1 MLQKNNNRLKYFS
14 LTAFIF
20 FIIALTS
27 FFCYKNFAKES
38 GQPINS
44 ENNKTGEKAIKKEES
59 VKTDPS
65 LGEKPSPTEMKSE
78 TITRDKDKISSDT
91 VLIQT
96 EKGPIKIKLFTK
108 EAPITTSNFID
119 LIKKG
124 FYNGTVFHRVVENFV
139 IQGGDPLGD
148 GTGNYIDPDTG
159 KPRYIKLETNTN
171 LKFDKAGRVGMAR
184 TSSPNSAS
192 CQFFIALQPLP
203 SLNPG
208 GVDPLGYAVFGQVT
222 DDTFETVKMIVKDS
236 KPAYPG
242 SDRPANPVRMHSIT
256 LQ

>member
-1 MLQKNNNRLKYFS
+1 MTEENSKHLKKRVS
-14 LTAFIF
+14 IIFIL
-20 FIIALTS
+20 IALLFNLT
-27 FFCYKNFAKES
+27 YHKYDAKEV
-38 GQPINS
+38 
-44 ENNKTGEKAIKKEES
+44 KKADPPIKKEDI
-59 VKTDPS
+59 KI
-65 LGEKPSPTEMKSE
+65 EMKNESLTQNKE
-78 TITRDKDKISSDT
+78 TISGNI

-108 EAPITTSNFID
+108 ESPVTTNNFID
-119 LIKKG
+119 LVKKG

-148 GTGNYIDPDTG
+148 GTGNYVNPEDS
-159 KPRYIKLETNTN
+159 KPRFIKLEVNPS
-171 LKFDKAGRVGMAR
+171 LKFDRAGRVGMAR
-184 TSSPNSAS
+184 TSDPSSAS

-208 GVDPLGYAVFGQVT
+208 GVDPYGYAVFGQVS
-222 DDTFETVKMIVKDS
+222 DDTLETVKAIVKDS

-242 SDRPANPVRMHSIT
+242 SDRPANPVRMYTVT